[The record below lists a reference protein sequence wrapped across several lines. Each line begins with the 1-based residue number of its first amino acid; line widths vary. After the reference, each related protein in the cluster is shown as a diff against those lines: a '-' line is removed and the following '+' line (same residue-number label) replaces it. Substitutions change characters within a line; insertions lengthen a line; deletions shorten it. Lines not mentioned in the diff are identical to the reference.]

1 MPMYYPYL
9 RGKQFEFL
17 ALRAMSEELSS
28 EQSEKVR
35 PIIEPVKRAEG
46 SDSQILTALSAMLKK
61 GIVFAYILNPQ
72 NGDFEKGDEIYF
84 PGEVKTRLKE
94 GGKWQPA
101 FLLSGDAAWLQMK
114 TDNLIAENG
123 FKEIIL
129 ILPKNEDTSKWDAMM
144 SRQEVKT
151 IVCCDADSR
160 STLRQIRRYGKD
172 IVRLD
177 DCFQMEQRNKDFRGK
192 EDQRFNDD
200 VAFYAEEN
208 FAGFGDYTILPGT
221 YIKSGMLPWVVAIHM
236 TYNKNDEEVWIH
248 HFLSKTNDNG
258 TENIQ
263 GKFQEA
269 AQQVKLF
276 FEQQYPQ
283 DMTPAVEKLH
293 QYVVKGHYPGLGV
306 LKKLSIEH
314 HITLMCRK

>member
-1 MPMYYPYL
+1 MYYPYL

-17 ALRAMSEELSS
+17 ALRAMSEELSN

-35 PIIEPVKRAEG
+35 PIIEPVKRAVG
-46 SDSQILTALSAMLKK
+46 SDSQTLAALSAMLKK

-72 NGDFEKGDEIYF
+72 NGDFDKGKEIYY
-84 PGEVKTRLKE
+84 PEDVKTKLAE
-94 GGKWQPA
+94 GGKWLPA
-101 FLLSGDAAWLQMK
+101 FLLSGDVAWLEMNA
-114 TDNLIAENG
+114 DRLIAENG
-123 FKEIIL
+123 FEEIL
-129 ILPKNEDTSKWDAMM
+129 LVLPKNEDTLKWETMM
-144 SRQEVKT
+144 SRPEVQT

-192 EDQRFNDD
+192 EDQRFNDN
-200 VAFYAEEN
+200 VAFYAEED
-208 FAGFGDYTILPGT
+208 FAGFGDYTTLPGS
-221 YIKSGMLPWVVAIHM
+221 YIKGGMLPWVVAIHM

-248 HFLSKTNDNG
+248 HFLSETNDNG

-269 AQQVKLF
+269 AEQVKQF
-276 FEQQYPQ
+276 FEHQYPQ
-283 DMTPAVEKLH
+283 DMTPAVDKLH
-293 QYVVKGHYPGLGV
+293 KYVVDGHYPGLGT
-306 LKKLSIEH
+306 LKKISIEH

>member
-1 MPMYYPYL
+1 MYYPYL

-17 ALRAMSEELSS
+17 ALRAMSEELTN

-35 PIIEPVKRAEG
+35 PIIEPVKRTVG
-46 SDSQILTALSAMLKK
+46 SDSQTMAALSAMLKK

-72 NGDFEKGDEIYF
+72 NGDFEKGKEIYF
-84 PGEVKTRLKE
+84 PEDVKTKLSE
-94 GGKWQPA
+94 GGKWIPA
-101 FLLSGDAAWLQMK
+101 FLLSGDAAWLEI
-114 TDNLIAENG
+114 NANRLIAENG
-123 FKEIIL
+123 FEEIL
-129 ILPKNEDTSKWDAMM
+129 LVLPKNEDTLKWDAMM

-192 EDQRFNDD
+192 EDQRFNDN
-200 VAFYAEEN
+200 VAFYAEED
-208 FAGFGDYTILPGT
+208 FAGFGDYTTLPGS
-221 YIKSGMLPWVVAIHM
+221 YIKGGMLPWVVAIHM

-248 HFLSKTNDNG
+248 HFLSETNDNG

-269 AQQVKLF
+269 AEQVKQF
-276 FEQQYPQ
+276 FEHQYPQ
-283 DMTPAVEKLH
+283 DMTPAVDKLH
-293 QYVVKGHYPGLGV
+293 QYVVEGHYPGLGT
-306 LKKLSIEH
+306 LKKISIEH

>member
-1 MPMYYPYL
+1 MYYPYL

-17 ALRAMSEELSS
+17 ALRAMSEELSN

-35 PIIEPVKRAEG
+35 PIIEPVKRAVG
-46 SDSQILTALSAMLKK
+46 SDSQTLAALSAMLKK

-72 NGDFEKGDEIYF
+72 NGDFDEGKEIYY
-84 PGEVKTRLKE
+84 PEDVKTKLAE
-94 GGKWQPA
+94 GGKWLPA
-101 FLLSGDAAWLQMK
+101 FLLSGDVAWLEMNA
-114 TDNLIAENG
+114 DRLIAENG
-123 FKEIIL
+123 FEEIL
-129 ILPKNEDTSKWDAMM
+129 LVLPKNEDTLKWETMM
-144 SRQEVKT
+144 SRSEVQT

-192 EDQRFNDD
+192 EDQRFNDN
-200 VAFYAEEN
+200 VAFYAEED
-208 FAGFGDYTILPGT
+208 FAGFGDYTTLPGS
-221 YIKSGMLPWVVAIHM
+221 YIKGGMLPWVVAIHM

-248 HFLSKTNDNG
+248 HFLSETNDNG

-269 AQQVKLF
+269 ADQVKQF
-276 FEQQYPQ
+276 FEHRYPQ
-283 DMTPAVEKLH
+283 DMTPAVDKLH
-293 QYVVKGHYPGLGV
+293 KYVVDGHYPGLGT
-306 LKKLSIEH
+306 LKKISIEH

>member
-1 MPMYYPYL
+1 MYYPYL

-17 ALRAMSEELSS
+17 ALRAMSEELTN

-35 PIIEPVKRAEG
+35 PIIEPVKRTVG
-46 SDSQILTALSAMLKK
+46 SDSQTMAALSAMLKK

-72 NGDFEKGDEIYF
+72 NGDFEKGKEIYF
-84 PGEVKTRLKE
+84 PEDVKTKLSE
-94 GGKWQPA
+94 GGKWIPA
-101 FLLSGDAAWLQMK
+101 FLLSGDAAWLEI
-114 TDNLIAENG
+114 TANRLIAENG
-123 FKEIIL
+123 FEEIL
-129 ILPKNEDTSKWDAMM
+129 LVLPKNEDTLKWDAMM

-192 EDQRFNDD
+192 EDQRFNDN
-200 VAFYAEEN
+200 VAFYAEED
-208 FAGFGDYTILPGT
+208 FAGFGDYTTLPGS
-221 YIKSGMLPWVVAIHM
+221 YIKGGMLPWVVAIHM

-248 HFLSKTNDNG
+248 HFLSETNDNG

-269 AQQVKLF
+269 AEQVKQF
-276 FEQQYPQ
+276 FEHQYPQ
-283 DMTPAVEKLH
+283 DMTPAVDKLH
-293 QYVVKGHYPGLGV
+293 QYVVEGHYPGLGT
-306 LKKLSIEH
+306 LKKISIEH